1 MFRGN
6 MPDDIARFL
15 REDIGHGDITTEA
28 LIGNEKAIGIIRA
41 KSKCVVAGLVEAN
54 HVFEHM
60 GLDAEMLVQN
70 GDIVEPGTAVMRV
83 RGLAREILATE
94 RLALNFI
101 MRMCGIATT
110 TRELRDRA
118 KAVNPNIKVA
128 GTRKTTPGFRQYEKR
143 AIIAG
148 GGDPHRFGLDDG
160 ILIKDNHLKIIGSI
174 AEAIRRAKK
183 FSFSK
188 KIEIEVETAEEAEE
202 AARSGVDV
210 VLMDNMTPEQV
221 MEAAK
226 RVKGVDEKIMIEIS
240 GGIKPETI
248 AAYAP
253 YADIISAG
261 YITHSAPATDF
272 SMEIEK
278 Q

>member
-1 MFRGN
+1 

-15 REDIGHGDITTEA
+15 REDIGRGDITTEA

-60 GLDAEMLVQN
+60 GLVAEMLVQN

-83 RGLAREILATE
+83 RGQARKILTAE

-101 MRMCGIATT
+101 MQMSGIATT
-110 TRELRDRA
+110 TRELKDRA
-118 KAVNPNIKVA
+118 KTVNPNIRVA

-160 ILIKDNHLKIIGSI
+160 ILIKDNHLKIVGSI

-221 MEAAK
+221 KEAAK

-261 YITHSAPATDF
+261 YITHSAPAADF